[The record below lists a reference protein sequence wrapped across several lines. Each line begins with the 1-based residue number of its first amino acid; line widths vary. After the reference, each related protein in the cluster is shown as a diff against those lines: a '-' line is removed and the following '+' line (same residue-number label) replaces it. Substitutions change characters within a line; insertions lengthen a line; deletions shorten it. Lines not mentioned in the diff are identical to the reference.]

1 MATHRKYTLP
11 KRRRREGKTDYRKR
25 LKLLLS
31 RKHRLVVRRSNK
43 YIWAQIIAY
52 SSKGDITLVSAH
64 SKELEKYGWK
74 YGKKN
79 LPASYLVGLL
89 IGKRSLEKGIKEAIL
104 DIGLYRNCHG
114 SRLYSLAKGAID
126 AGLNINIGEIVLPK
140 EERIKGGHISPE
152 IEKDMGEV
160 IKKIL
165 HREKA
170 QVKASK

>member
-11 KRRRREGKTDYRKR
+11 KRRRRKGKTDYRKR

-43 YIWAQIIAY
+43 YIWAQIIEY

-104 DIGLYRNCHG
+104 DIGLYRNCYG

-126 AGLNINIGEIVLPK
+126 AGLNINVGEVALPK
-140 EERIKGGHISPE
+140 EERIKGRHISPE
-152 IEKDMGEV
+152 LEKDMEEV

-170 QVKASK
+170 QVKTSK